1 MPLPKAI
8 WMEPLLLHLSS
19 TRRREMSLSLCVNT
33 CSVGLVRVKAVRMNE
48 EQKDVME
55 CLRRLLRTWACLLIV
70 LILHIPDKSH

>member
-1 MPLPKAI
+1 
-8 WMEPLLLHLSS
+8 
-19 TRRREMSLSLCVNT
+19 MSLSLCVNT